1 MSGFYKMVGNISIFS
16 AITTSCFGFHYKWGF
31 CFDYVHIINTV
42 EKSAAYYIT
51 VANDQ
56 NFLYYR
62 VIHFLLNKKFT
73 LPIFA
78 ILVLSTFLA
87 YYFQNNFPTV
97 SATSSSPKDQL
108 MPFDIKNL
116 FDAGPA
122 QNETAD
128 NSSNI
133 VADDNQESLT
143 DCEMPPCPPG
153 QACIQ
158 SCP

>member
-1 MSGFYKMVGNISIFS
+1 M
-16 AITTSCFGFHYKWGF
+16 
-31 CFDYVHIINTV
+31 
-42 EKSAAYYIT
+42 
-51 VANDQ
+51 
-56 NFLYYR
+56 
-62 VIHFLLNKKFT
+62 NKKFT